1 MKLMDKIWLLWE
13 IPLACLSF
21 LFNKIVKFAIGNLF
35 TVYLALNKKK
45 ASQWRVLS
53 AKMIKAPLILPVM
66 MTKGPRWNTH
76 AIIGTLGPFQVKEA
90 IAIDTKTANQSARS
104 WIAVVYSFPEYK
116 TVTSLESEQL
126 DPATSWQTIKLP
138 AGKYSLG
145 VRYYNRAEII
155 NYPAIKID
163 DRLFVEPD
171 NIPSDINKYYH
182 DLINAKNWFYSSLH
196 YYIFTILKLRN
207 YLPESFVRREYLPLG
222 APATHF
228 AYNYLDPQQTLEIT
242 TTSTILEQF
251 DIYFTLYDRSSLPL
265 TWCVITEPKY
275 TLSPQNTQGYF
286 LLRIRPK
293 PEFTTTEI
301 KVKSEILVLDSLN
314 QHLTIGDSNVNLES
328 FPKAFV

>member
-1 MKLMDKIWLLWE
+1 MKLLDKIWILWE

-21 LFNKIVKFAIGNLF
+21 IFNKIVKFAIGNLF
-35 TVYLALNKKK
+35 TLYLALNKKK

-53 AKMIKAPLILPVM
+53 AEMIKAPLVLPVM

-76 AIIGTLGPFQVKEA
+76 ATIGTLGPFQVKKA
-90 IAIDTKTANQSARS
+90 IAIDTKTAHQSARS
-104 WIAVVYSFPEYK
+104 WIAVVYSFPGYK

-126 DPATSWQTIKLP
+126 EPDSDWHTLKLP
-138 AGKYSLG
+138 AGRYSLAI
-145 VRYYNRAEII
+145 RYYHRAEII
-155 NYPAIKID
+155 NYPGIKID
-163 DRLFVEPD
+163 NQLFVEPY
-171 NIPSDINKYYH
+171 NIPSDINKYYD

-207 YLPESFVRREYLPLG
+207 YLPESFVRREYLPVG

-242 TTSTILEQF
+242 TAPEIIQQF

-275 TLSPQNTQGYF
+275 TLAPQNRQSYY

-293 PEFTTTEI
+293 PEFTTTQI
-301 KVKSEILVLDSLN
+301 KVKSEILVIDSST
-314 QHLTIGDSNVNLES
+314 QQLTIGDANVS
-328 FPKAFV
+328 I

>member
-1 MKLMDKIWLLWE
+1 MDKIWLLWE

-53 AKMIKAPLILPVM
+53 AQMIKAPLVLPVM

-76 AIIGTLGPFQVKEA
+76 GIIGTLGPFKVQEA

-104 WIAVVYSFPEYK
+104 WIAVVYSFPGYK

-126 DPATSWQTIKLP
+126 DTASAWQTIKLP

-145 VRYYNRAEII
+145 VRYYNRADTI

-163 DRLFVEPD
+163 EQLFVEPY

-207 YLPESFVRREYLPLG
+207 YLPESFVRKEYLPMG

-228 AYNYLDPQQTLEIT
+228 AYNYLDAKQTLEIT
-242 TTSTILEQF
+242 TASAILEQF

-275 TLSPQNTQGYF
+275 TLAPQNNQGYF

-293 PEFTTTEI
+293 PEFTETKI
-301 KVKSEILVLDSLN
+301 KVKSETSVLDSLN
-314 QHLTIGDSNVNLES
+314 QYLTIKDS
-328 FPKAFV
+328 